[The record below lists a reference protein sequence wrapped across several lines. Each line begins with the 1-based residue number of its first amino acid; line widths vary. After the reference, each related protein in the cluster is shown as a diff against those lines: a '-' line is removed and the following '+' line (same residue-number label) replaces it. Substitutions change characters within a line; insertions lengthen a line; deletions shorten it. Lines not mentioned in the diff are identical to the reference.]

1 MPCFILLFDSKDD
14 HNLKNIYRYICS
26 SKKNV
31 IKQLILASQLK
42 GNCPI
47 DFYTFKVSLQTE
59 KTLASPFRLLY
70 LLYDLLICIHLYIR
84 YMICCIYS

>member
-14 HNLKNIYRYICS
+14 HNLKKKNIYICS

-42 GNCPI
+42 GNCSI

>member
-14 HNLKNIYRYICS
+14 HNLKKKNIYMLF
-26 SKKNV
+26 KKNV

-47 DFYTFKVSLQTE
+47 YFYTFKVSFANRKDTGF
-59 KTLASPFRLLY
+59 TF
-70 LLYDLLICIHLYIR
+70 
-84 YMICCIYS
+84 